1 MPANKQFYDAVRPLF
16 GGRLSQ
22 HQVDGLQRIVEYGEE
37 WGYDPD
43 DIAYV
48 LATVKHE
55 TGDWM
60 QPIREGAHR
69 FGPEYTDAS
78 AKRAVASIHAKGII
92 STNYAL
98 PSGPYGQSYYGRGL
112 VQITW
117 HANYEK
123 FARILGVPLDQNPD
137 LALEWDHALDILF
150 LGMRDGVFTGKK
162 LSDFKLPAE
171 FKQARVIVNADSHK
185 KWGGSERID
194 DRLARYAR
202 TFAAALRASQ
212 AGVSPEPTKDTHEV
226 IRPAQRPENRTAE
239 PVPAPAPVTPAEP
252 ASACPNSGADA
263 PEPAK
268 SAPKSTAIERGWE
281 WLWPF

>member
-22 HQVDGLQRIVEYGEE
+22 HQVDGLKRIVEYGEE

-43 DIAYV
+43 DLAYV
-48 LATVKHE
+48 LSTAKHE
-55 TGDWM
+55 TGGWM

-69 FGPEYTDAS
+69 FGPDYTDAS

-117 HANYEK
+117 YDNYLK

-150 LGMRDGVFTGKK
+150 LGMRDGVFTGRK
-162 LSDFKLPAE
+162 LSDFNLPAE

-202 TFAAALRASQ
+202 TFAEALRASQ
-212 AGVSPEPTKDTHEV
+212 EGVSPEPTEDTPEPAT
-226 IRPAQRPENRTAE
+226 PAQRPENRPAE
-239 PVPAPAPVTPAEP
+239 PAPAPAPVAPVP
-252 ASACPNSGADA
+252 ACPVA
-263 PEPAK
+263 PKPAK

>member
-22 HQVDGLQRIVEYGEE
+22 HQVDGMKRIVEYGEE

-43 DIAYV
+43 DLSYV
-48 LATVKHE
+48 LSTAKHE
-55 TGDWM
+55 TGGWM

-69 FGPEYTDAS
+69 FGPDYTDAS

-117 HANYEK
+117 YDNYLK

-137 LALEWDHALDILF
+137 LALEWDHALDIMF

-162 LSDFKLPAE
+162 LSDYDFPAQ
-171 FKQARVIVNADSHK
+171 FKQARVIVNGDSHK
-185 KWGGSERID
+185 KWGGNERID

-212 AGVSPEPTKDTHEV
+212 EGVSPEPTEDTPEV
-226 IRPAQRPENRTAE
+226 VRPVQRPENRLSE
-239 PVPAPAPVTPAEP
+239 PVPAPSPVTPVEP
-252 ASACPNSGADA
+252 AEAD
-263 PEPAK
+263 PKPAK
-268 SAPKSTAIERGWE
+268 PEPKSTAIERGWE

>member
-22 HQVDGLQRIVEYGEE
+22 HQVDGLKRIVEYGEE

-43 DIAYV
+43 DLAYV
-48 LATVKHE
+48 LSTAKHE
-55 TGDWM
+55 TGGWM

-69 FGPEYTDAS
+69 FGPDYTDAS

-117 HANYEK
+117 YDNYLK

-150 LGMRDGVFTGKK
+150 LGMRDGVFTGRK
-162 LSDFKLPAE
+162 LSDFNLPAE

-202 TFAAALRASQ
+202 TFAEALRASQ
-212 AGVSPEPTKDTHEV
+212 EGVSPEPTEDTPE
-226 IRPAQRPENRTAE
+226 PATPAKRPENRPSE
-239 PVPAPAPVTPAEP
+239 PVPAPAPVAPVP
-252 ASACPNSGADA
+252 ACPVA
-263 PEPAK
+263 PKPAK
-268 SAPKSTAIERGWE
+268 SEPKSSAIERGWE

>member
-1 MPANKQFYDAVRPLF
+1 MPANKEFYDAVRSLF

-22 HQVDGLQRIVEYGEE
+22 HQVDGLKRIVEYGEE
-37 WGYDPD
+37 WGYDLD
-43 DIAYV
+43 DLAYI

-69 FGPEYTDAS
+69 FGPTYTDAS

-150 LGMRDGVFTGKK
+150 LGMRDGAFTGKK
-162 LSDFKLPAE
+162 LADFKLPDE
-171 FKQARVIVNADSHK
+171 FKQARVIVNPDSHK

-202 TFAAALRASQ
+202 TFAGALRASQ
-212 AGVSPEPTKDTHEV
+212 AGVSPEPTEDTPEAV
-226 IRPAQRPENRTAE
+226 RPAKRPETRPVA
-239 PVPAPAPVTPAEP
+239 PVPVVAIGDCDKPEA
-252 ASACPNSGADA
+252 
-263 PEPAK
+263 EPAK
-268 SAPKSTAIERGWE
+268 SEPKSTAVGRGWE

>member
-22 HQVDGLQRIVEYGEE
+22 HQVDGLKRIVEYGEE

-43 DIAYV
+43 DLAYV
-48 LATVKHE
+48 LSTAKHE
-55 TGDWM
+55 TGGWM

-69 FGPEYTDAS
+69 FGPDYTDAS

-117 HANYEK
+117 YDNYLK

-150 LGMRDGVFTGKK
+150 LGMRDGVFTGRK
-162 LSDFKLPAE
+162 LSDFNLPAE

-202 TFAAALRASQ
+202 TFAEALRASQ
-212 AGVSPEPTKDTHEV
+212 EGVSPEPTEDTPEPAT
-226 IRPAQRPENRTAE
+226 PAQRPENRPSE
-239 PVPAPAPVTPAEP
+239 PVPAPAPVAPVP
-252 ASACPNSGADA
+252 ACPVA
-263 PEPAK
+263 PKPAK

>member
-16 GGRLSQ
+16 GGRLTQ
-22 HQVDGLQRIVEYGEE
+22 HQVDGLERIVEYGEE
-37 WGYDPD
+37 WGYDLD
-43 DIAYV
+43 DLAYV

-55 TGDWM
+55 TADWM
-60 QPIREGAHR
+60 QPIREGANR
-69 FGPEYTDAS
+69 FGPDYTDAS
-78 AKRAVASIHAKGII
+78 AKRAVASIQAKGII

-117 HANYEK
+117 YDNYRK
-123 FARILGVPLDQNPD
+123 FAGILGIPLDQNPD
-137 LALEWDHALDILF
+137 LALEWDHAIDILF

-162 LSDFKLPAE
+162 LADYDFPAQ
-171 FKQARVIVNADSHK
+171 FKQARAIVNSDSHK

-212 AGVSPEPTKDTHEV
+212 EGVSPEPTEYTHEAV
-226 IRPAQRPENRTAE
+226 KPTQSPEIR
-239 PVPAPAPVTPAEP
+239 PAEP
-252 ASACPNSGADA
+252 ATAEPTGVNPKCGASA

-268 SAPKSTAIERGWE
+268 SEPKSNALERGWE

>member
-16 GGRLSQ
+16 GGRLSK
-22 HQVDGLQRIVEYGEE
+22 HQVDGLGRIVEYGRA
-37 WGYDPD
+37 WGYDLND
-43 DIAYV
+43 LAYI

-60 QPIREGAHR
+60 QPIREGAAR

-92 STNYAL
+92 RTNYAL

-117 HANYEK
+117 YDNYQK
-123 FARILGVPLDQNPD
+123 FAGILGVPLDQNPD
-137 LALEWDHALDILF
+137 LALEWDNALDILF

-162 LSDFKLPAE
+162 LADYDFPAQ
-171 FKQARVIVNADSHK
+171 FKQARVIVNSDSHK

-194 DRLARYAR
+194 DRLARYAL
-202 TFAAALRASQ
+202 TFAEALRASQ
-212 AGVSPEPTKDTHEV
+212 EGVSPEPTEYTPAAVK
-226 IRPAQRPENRTAE
+226 PAQRPEIL
-239 PVPAPAPVTPAEP
+239 PVESVPAEP
-252 ASACPNSGADA
+252 TGVNPKCGAGA

-268 SAPKSTAIERGWE
+268 SEPKSSALERGWE

>member
-1 MPANKQFYDAVRPLF
+1 MPVNKEFYDAVRPLF
-16 GGRLSQ
+16 GGRLTQ
-22 HQVDGLQRIVEYGEE
+22 HQVDGMKRIVEYGEE
-37 WGYDPD
+37 WGYDHAD
-43 DIAYV
+43 LAYI

-69 FGPEYTDAS
+69 FGPTYTDAS

-117 HANYEK
+117 YDNYQK
-123 FARILGVPLDQNPD
+123 FASILGVPLDKNPD

-162 LSDFKLPAE
+162 LSDFTFPDQ

-185 KWGGSERID
+185 KWGGNERID
-194 DRLARYAR
+194 DRLARYSR
-202 TFAAALRASQ
+202 TFLEALNASQ
-212 AGVSPEPTKDTHEV
+212 SGGSPEPTAYTPKAPE
-226 IRPAQRPENRTAE
+226 PAQRPETRPVE
-239 PVPAPAPVTPAEP
+239 PVPAPVVPPVPNCG
-252 ASACPNSGADA
+252 ASA
-263 PEPAK
+263 PEPANSLFESDAK
-268 SAPKSTAIERGWE
+268 ERGWE

>member
-22 HQVDGLQRIVEYGEE
+22 HQVDGMKRIVEYGEE

-43 DIAYV
+43 ALAYV

-69 FGPEYTDAS
+69 FGPDYTDAS

-117 HANYEK
+117 YDNYRK

-150 LGMRDGVFTGKK
+150 LGMRDGVFTGRK
-162 LSDFKLPAE
+162 LSDFNLPAE

-212 AGVSPEPTKDTHEV
+212 EGVSPEPTEDTPEPLQ
-226 IRPAQRPENRTAE
+226 PAQRPENQPAE
-239 PVPAPAPVTPAEP
+239 PVPAPAPVAPVP
-252 ASACPNSGADA
+252 ACPVA
-263 PEPAK
+263 PKPAK
-268 SAPKSTAIERGWE
+268 SEPKSNAIERGWE

>member
-16 GGRLSQ
+16 GGRLTQ
-22 HQVDGLQRIVEYGEE
+22 HQVDGLKRIVEYGEE
-37 WGYDPD
+37 WGYDLD
-43 DIAYV
+43 DLAYV

-69 FGPEYTDAS
+69 FGPEYSDAS
-78 AKRAVASIHAKGII
+78 AKRAVSSIHAKGII

-98 PSGPYGQSYYGRGL
+98 PSGPHGQSYYGRGL

-117 HANYEK
+117 YDNYRK
-123 FARILGVPLDQNPD
+123 FASILGVPLDQNPD

-162 LSDFKLPAE
+162 LADYTFPAQ
-171 FKQARVIVNADSHK
+171 FKQARVIVNSDSHK

-202 TFAAALRASQ
+202 TFAEALSASQ
-212 AGVSPEPTKDTHEV
+212 EGVSPEPTAYT
-226 IRPAQRPENRTAE
+226 PAVSKPPQRPETRPVE
-239 PVPAPAPVTPAEP
+239 PVPAPVAPPVPNTC
-252 ASACPNSGADA
+252 ASALNPAK
-263 PEPAK
+263 PEPE
-268 SAPKSTAIERGWE
+268 SAVKERGWE

>member
-1 MPANKQFYDAVRPLF
+1 MPANKQFYDAVRSIF

-22 HQVDGLQRIVEYGEE
+22 HQVVGMKRIVEYGEE
-37 WGYDPD
+37 WGYDLD
-43 DIAYV
+43 DLAYI
-48 LATVKHE
+48 LATAKHE
-55 TGDWM
+55 TGGWM

-69 FGPEYTDAS
+69 FGPDYTDAS

-92 STNYAL
+92 TANYAL

-117 HANYEK
+117 YDNYRK
-123 FARILGVPLDQNPD
+123 FAGILGVPLDQNPD
-137 LALEWDHALDILF
+137 LALEWDHALDIMF

-162 LSDFKLPAE
+162 LSDFTFPAE
-171 FKQARVIVNADSHK
+171 FKQARVIVNGDSHK
-185 KWGGSERID
+185 KWGGNERID

-212 AGVSPEPTKDTHEV
+212 DGVSPEPTKDTPEV
-226 IRPAQRPENRTAE
+226 VKPAQRPEIRPAE
-239 PVPAPAPVTPAEP
+239 PVPAPAHGTTAGCAKADPKPAEH
-252 ASACPNSGADA
+252 
-263 PEPAK
+263 E
-268 SAPKSTAIERGWE
+268 PKSSALGRGWE

>member
-22 HQVDGLQRIVEYGEE
+22 HQVDGMKRIVEYGEE

-43 DIAYV
+43 DLAYI
-48 LATVKHE
+48 LATAKHE
-55 TGDWM
+55 TGGWM

-69 FGPEYTDAS
+69 FGPDYTDAS

-117 HANYEK
+117 HTNYEK

-137 LALEWDHALDILF
+137 LALEWDHALDIMF

-162 LSDFKLPAE
+162 LSDYDFPAQ
-171 FKQARVIVNADSHK
+171 FKQARVIVNGDSHK

-212 AGVSPEPTKDTHEV
+212 EGVSPEPTEDTPEV
-226 IRPAQRPENRTAE
+226 VRPVQRPENRPDE
-239 PVPAPAPVTPAEP
+239 PVPAPAPVSP
-252 ASACPNSGADA
+252 
-263 PEPAK
+263 PEPAPADRETAK
-268 SAPKSTAIERGWE
+268 SEPKSTAIERGWE

>member
-1 MPANKQFYDAVRPLF
+1 MPANKQFYAAVRPLF

-22 HQVDGLQRIVEYGEE
+22 HQVDGLKRIVEYGEE
-37 WGYDPD
+37 WGYKPD
-43 DIAYV
+43 DLSYI

-69 FGPEYTDAS
+69 FGPTYTDAS

-117 HANYEK
+117 YDNYHK
-123 FARILGVPLDQNPD
+123 FSRILGVPLDQNPD

-150 LGMRDGVFTGKK
+150 LGMRDGEFTGKK
-162 LSDFKLPAE
+162 LADYNFPAE
-171 FKQARVIVNADSHK
+171 FKKARVIVNGDSHK
-185 KWGGSERID
+185 KWGGRERID

-202 TFAAALRASQ
+202 TFAAALSASQ
-212 AGVSPEPTKDTHEV
+212 EGVSPEPTKDTPEV
-226 IRPAQRPENRTAE
+226 VTPAQPPENRPAE

-252 ASACPNSGADA
+252 APACP
-263 PEPAK
+263 ETTK
-268 SAPKSTAIERGWE
+268 SEPKSNAIERGWE
-281 WLWPF
+281 WIWPF

>member
-16 GGRLSQ
+16 GGRLTQ
-22 HQVDGLQRIVEYGEE
+22 HQVDGMKRIVEYGEE
-37 WGYDPD
+37 WGYTPEDL
-43 DIAYV
+43 AYI
-48 LATVKHE
+48 LATAKHE

-69 FGPEYTDAS
+69 FGPTYTDAS

-117 HANYEK
+117 YDNYQK
-123 FARILGVPLDQNPD
+123 FAHILGVPLDKNPD
-137 LALEWDHALDILF
+137 LALEWGHALDILF

-162 LSDFKLPAE
+162 LADCTFPAE

-185 KWGGSERID
+185 KWGGTERID

-202 TFAAALRASQ
+202 TFLEALGASQ
-212 AGVSPEPTKDTHEV
+212 AGVSPEPTEHTPAAPE
-226 IRPAQRPENRTAE
+226 PAQRPETRPVE
-239 PVPAPAPVTPAEP
+239 PVPAPVVPPVPNTC
-252 ASACPNSGADA
+252 ASALNP
-263 PEPAK
+263 PEPEPK
-268 SAPKSTAIERGWE
+268 SAVKERGWE

>member
-22 HQVDGLQRIVEYGEE
+22 HQVDGMKRIVEYGEE
-37 WGYDPD
+37 WGYDLYN
-43 DIAYV
+43 IAYI
-48 LATVKHE
+48 LATAKHE
-55 TGDWM
+55 TGGWM

-69 FGPEYTDAS
+69 FGPDYPDAS

-92 STNYAL
+92 NTNYAL
-98 PSGPYGQSYYGRGL
+98 PRGPYGQSYYGRGL

-117 HANYEK
+117 YENYRK
-123 FARILGVPLDQNPD
+123 FAVILGVPMDRNPD
-137 LALEWDHALDILF
+137 LALEWDHALDIMF
-150 LGMRDGVFTGKK
+150 IGMRDGGFTGKK
-162 LSDFKLPAE
+162 LSDFNFPAE
-171 FKQARVIVNADSHK
+171 FKQARVIVNDDSAK
-185 KWGGSERID
+185 RWGGTERID

-212 AGVSPEPTKDTHEV
+212 AGGSPDPSKDTQEHGK
-226 IRPAQRPENRTAE
+226 PAQRPEIG
-239 PVPAPAPVTPAEP
+239 PAEHP
-252 ASACPNSGADA
+252 AAHPNQTSGADA

>member
-22 HQVDGLQRIVEYGEE
+22 HQVDGMKRIVEYGEE
-37 WGYDPD
+37 WGYDLD
-43 DIAYV
+43 DLAYV
-48 LATVKHE
+48 LSTAKHE
-55 TGDWM
+55 TGGWM

-69 FGPEYTDAS
+69 FGPDYTDAS

-123 FARILGVPLDQNPD
+123 FARILGVPLDKNPD
-137 LALEWDHALDILF
+137 LALEWDHALDIMF

-162 LSDFKLPAE
+162 LSDFTFPAE
-171 FKQARVIVNADSHK
+171 FKQARVIVNGDSHK
-185 KWGGSERID
+185 KWGGNERID

-212 AGVSPEPTKDTHEV
+212 EGVSPEPTEDTPEV
-226 IRPAQRPENRTAE
+226 VRPAQRPENRPAE
-239 PVPAPAPVTPAEP
+239 PVPAPAQVTPPEP
-252 ASACPNSGADA
+252 TPAA
-263 PEPAK
+263 PKPAK
-268 SAPKSTAIERGWE
+268 SEPKSTALERGWE

>member
-22 HQVDGLQRIVEYGEE
+22 HQVDGMKRIVEYGEE
-37 WGYDPD
+37 WGYDPND
-43 DIAYV
+43 LAYV
-48 LATVKHE
+48 LATAKHE
-55 TGDWM
+55 TGGWM

-69 FGPEYTDAS
+69 FGPDYTDAS

-117 HANYEK
+117 YDNYLK

-137 LALEWDHALDILF
+137 LALEWDHALDIMF
-150 LGMRDGVFTGKK
+150 LGMRDGVFTGRK
-162 LSDFKLPAE
+162 LSDFKLPDE
-171 FKQARVIVNADSHK
+171 FKQARVIVNGDSHK

-202 TFAAALRASQ
+202 TFAAALSASQ
-212 AGVSPEPTKDTHEV
+212 EGVSPEPAKDTPEV
-226 IRPAQRPENRTAE
+226 VKPAQRPENRPAE
-239 PVPAPAPVTPAEP
+239 PVPAPVPVTPDEP
-252 ASACPNSGADA
+252 APACP
-263 PEPAK
+263 ETTK
-268 SAPKSTAIERGWE
+268 SEPKSNAIERGWE
-281 WLWPF
+281 WIWPF

>member
-1 MPANKQFYDAVRPLF
+1 MPANKQFYDTVRPLF
-16 GGRLSQ
+16 GGRLAQ
-22 HQVDGLQRIVEYGEE
+22 HQVDGMNRIVAYGEE
-37 WGYDPD
+37 WGYDLYD
-43 DIAYV
+43 LAYI
-48 LATVKHE
+48 LATAKHE

-69 FGPEYTDAS
+69 FGPDYTDAS

-137 LALEWDHALDILF
+137 LALEWDHALDIMF
-150 LGMRDGVFTGKK
+150 IGMRDGVFTGKK
-162 LSDFKLPAE
+162 LSDFPFPAE
-171 FKQARVIVNADSHK
+171 FKQARVIVNGDSHK
-185 KWGGSERID
+185 TWGGKERID

-212 AGVSPEPTKDTHEV
+212 EGVSPEPAKDTQV
-226 IRPAQRPENRTAE
+226 VVRPAQRPENRPAE
-239 PVPAPAPVTPAEP
+239 PAPTPAPVTPAEP
-252 ASACPNSGADA
+252 APACPETTKSEPK
-263 PEPAK
+263 PE
-268 SAPKSTAIERGWE
+268 PKSTAIERGWE

>member
-22 HQVDGLQRIVEYGEE
+22 HQVDGLKRIVEYGEE

-43 DIAYV
+43 DLAYV
-48 LATVKHE
+48 LSTAKHE
-55 TGDWM
+55 TGGWM

-69 FGPEYTDAS
+69 FGPDYTDAS

-117 HANYEK
+117 YDNYLK

-150 LGMRDGVFTGKK
+150 LGMRDGVFTGRK
-162 LSDFKLPAE
+162 LSDFNLPAE

-202 TFAAALRASQ
+202 TFAEALRASQ
-212 AGVSPEPTKDTHEV
+212 EGVSPEPTEDTPEPAT
-226 IRPAQRPENRTAE
+226 PAQRPENRPAE
-239 PVPAPAPVTPAEP
+239 PVPAPAPVAPVP
-252 ASACPNSGADA
+252 ACPVA
-263 PEPAK
+263 PKPAK

>member
-22 HQVDGLQRIVEYGEE
+22 HQVDGLKRIVEYGEE
-37 WGYDPD
+37 WGYDLD
-43 DIAYV
+43 DLAYI

-69 FGPEYTDAS
+69 FGPDYTDAS

-117 HANYEK
+117 YDNYME

-162 LSDFKLPAE
+162 LADFKLPGE

-202 TFAAALRASQ
+202 TFSEALSAAQ
-212 AGVSPEPTKDTHEV
+212 AGVSPAPSEDTPEV
-226 IRPAQRPENRTAE
+226 GKPAQRPETRPAE
-239 PVPAPAPVTPAEP
+239 PVPAPVVRDCGAASTEP
-252 ASACPNSGADA
+252 TK
-263 PEPAK
+263 PE
-268 SAPKSTAIERGWE
+268 PKSTASERGWE